1 MCWVMPPASPD
12 WTFALRIR
20 SRRLV
25 LPWSTCPITVTTGGF
40 STRSSELSSGTTSAG
55 AGSSTAPISTSTPS
69 SSAMSSISSVERV
82 WVSVFIS
89 PRPMRTLMIW
99 VGGTPRASPRSLTV
113 APGSTRTPPP
123 ASCGF
128 SSTGARSV
136 SLGAAGATVW
146 RGARLVALASMTTRR
161 RFLSFF
167 LGGSET
173 GSSAGA
179 AATVAPWP
187 ERSASARASRAS
199 DSCASERPFAPKTR
213 SYTGSSTDEEWLL
226 TSTPA
231 SRRRLMTSLL
241 SRSSSLAISY
251 TRLLI
256 RYPLRP
262 LDHAFELRGLLLV
275 RRDAAEEGAGQRH
288 VRAPPAVGEDRAA
301 AMHRRVLVGLP
312 VLFLVLELD
321 CLALGLYVYFPVC
334 QLDGEAGVLPLAT
347 DKQRELV
354 VGHDH
359 PGLPFVLVQVDLAH
373 ARGAESLR
381 DKACGLGVPLDDV
394 YLLVPELGD
403 DRPHA
408 APPRADARPDR
419 VDPRLLRPHPDLR
432 AQPRLAGHGLDLD
445 EPVVDLRNL

>member
-40 STRSSELSSGTTSAG
+40 STRSSGLSSGTTSAR
-55 AGSSTAPISTSTPS
+55 AGSSTTPISTSAPS

-123 ASCGF
+123 ASGGF

-161 RFLSFF
+161 RFLSF
-167 LGGSET
+167 LGGTET

-187 ERSASARASRAS
+187 ERSASARASRA
-199 DSCASERPFAPKTR
+199 
-213 SYTGSSTDEEWLL
+213 
-226 TSTPA
+226 PA

-256 RYPLRP
+256 RYPLRA
-262 LDHAFELRGLLLV
+262 LDHAFEFRGLLLV
-275 RRDAAEEGAGQRH
+275 RRDAAKEGAGQRH
-288 VRAPPAVGEDRAA
+288 VRAPPAVGQYRAA
-301 AMHRRVLVGLP
+301 AMHRGVLVGLP
-312 VLFLVLELD
+312 VLFLILELD
-321 CLALGLYVYFPVC
+321 GLALGLYVYLPVG
-334 QLDGEAGVLPLAT
+334 QLDGEAGVLTLAT
-347 DKQRELV
+347 YSQR
-354 VGHDH
+354 
-359 PGLPFVLVQVDLAH
+359 
-373 ARGAESLR
+373 
-381 DKACGLGVPLDDV
+381 
-394 YLLVPELGD
+394 
-403 DRPHA
+403 
-408 APPRADARPDR
+408 
-419 VDPRLLRPHPDLR
+419 
-432 AQPRLAGHGLDLD
+432 
-445 EPVVDLRNL
+445 

>member
-40 STRSSELSSGTTSAG
+40 STRSSGLSSGATSAG

-69 SSAMSSISSVERV
+69 STAMSSISSVER
-82 WVSVFIS
+82 
-89 PRPMRTLMIW
+89 IW
-99 VGGTPRASPRSLTV
+99 VGGTPRASPRSFTV
-113 APGSTRTPPP
+113 APGSTRTP
-123 ASCGF
+123 AVSGNF

-136 SLGAAGATVW
+136 SLGTAGAAVW
-146 RGARLVALASMTTRR
+146 RGARLVALASMTTLR
-161 RFLSFF
+161 RFLSFL
-167 LGGSET
+167 LGGAET

-199 DSCASERPFAPKTR
+199 ASCASERPFAPKTR

-256 RYPLRP
+256 RYPLRA
-262 LDHAFELRGLLLV
+262 LDHAFEFRGLLLV
-275 RRDAAEEGAGQRH
+275 RRDAAEEGARQRH
-288 VRAPPAVGEDRAA
+288 VRAPPAVGQDRAA
-301 AMHRRVLVGLP
+301 AMHRGVLVGLP
-312 VLFLVLELD
+312 VLFLILELD
-321 CLALGLYVYFPVC
+321 GLALGLYVYLPVG
-334 QLDGEAGVLPLAT
+334 QLDGEAGVLTLAT
-347 DKQRELV
+347 YSQRELV

-359 PGLPFVLVQVDLAH
+359 LGLLLVLVQVDLAH
-373 ARGAESLR
+373 ARGA
-381 DKACGLGVPLDDV
+381 
-394 YLLVPELGD
+394 
-403 DRPHA
+403 
-408 APPRADARPDR
+408 
-419 VDPRLLRPHPDLR
+419 
-432 AQPRLAGHGLDLD
+432 
-445 EPVVDLRNL
+445 

>member
-1 MCWVMPPASPD
+1 MCCVIPPASPD
-12 WTFALRIR
+12 WTLDRRIL

-25 LPWSTCPITVTTGGF
+25 LPWSTWPITVTTGGF
-40 STRSSELSSGTTSAG
+40 STRSAGSSSGTTSAG

-99 VGGTPRASPRSLTV
+99 VGGTPRASPRSLIV
-113 APGSTRTPPP
+113 APGSTRTPSV
-123 ASCGF
+123 SCGF

-136 SLGAAGATVW
+136 SLGTAGATVW

-167 LGGSET
+167 LGGAET
-173 GSSAGA
+173 GPSAGA

-262 LDHAFELRGLLLV
+262 LDHAFELGGLRLV
-275 RRDAAEEGAGQRH
+275 RRDAAEQRTGERH
-288 VRAPPAVGEDRAA
+288 VRAPTSIGQDRPATVHSG
-301 AMHRRVLVGLP
+301 VLVGLP
-312 VLFLVLELD
+312 FLVLAFEFD
-321 CLALGLYVYFPVC
+321 GLAFGLYVYLPVGKF
-334 QLDGEAGVLPLAT
+334 DRESGVLALPA
-347 DKQRELV
+347 DREAKLV
-354 VGHDH
+354 VRHNDL
-359 PGLPFVLVQVDLAH
+359 GLLLVLVQVDLAY
-373 ARGAESLR
+373 ARGA
-381 DKACGLGVPLDDV
+381 
-394 YLLVPELGD
+394 
-403 DRPHA
+403 
-408 APPRADARPDR
+408 
-419 VDPRLLRPHPDLR
+419 
-432 AQPRLAGHGLDLD
+432 
-445 EPVVDLRNL
+445 